1 MKLKRNLKIF
11 FLFSKNSLKT
21 VLQTRQGI
29 FFFTLGKILRFL
41 FLFGLIFLIFSKT
54 KAIKGWTLNQ
64 VIICY
69 LTFNFLDT
77 LTQLLFREVYR
88 FRPLVISG
96 NLDLILTKPYHP
108 FLRILVGGVDF
119 LDFFLILPYFFLLIY
134 FIAKESNLNSIAII
148 NYSLLIINSFL
159 IILAFHILVLSLAV
173 LTTEI
178 DNAIMIY
185 RDILNIGRFPVDVY
199 KTPLNFIFTF
209 VLPVGIMITFPVKA
223 LLGILSFKFF
233 LISFLFSFFFL
244 LISLFFWK
252 KALKYY
258 QSASS

>member
-1 MKLKRNLKIF
+1 MLKRNLKIF
-11 FLFSKNSLKT
+11 YLFSRNSLKT

-29 FFFTLGKILRFL
+29 LFFTLGKILRFL

-54 KAIKGWTLNQ
+54 KIIKGWSLNQ

-69 LTFNFLDT
+69 LTFNFLDSLSQT
-77 LTQLLFREVYR
+77 LYREVYR

-108 FLRILVGGVDF
+108 FLRILLGGVDF
-119 LDFFLILPYFFLLIY
+119 LDLFLLFPYIFLLIF
-134 FIAKESNLNSIAII
+134 FIIQEPNISFTSIAI
-148 NYSLLIINSFL
+148 YLFLLFNSFL
-159 IILAFHILVLSLAV
+159 IITSFHIFVLSLAV

-185 RDILNIGRFPVDVY
+185 RDFLNIGRFPVDLY
-199 KTPLNFIFTF
+199 KTPFNFIFTF
-209 VLPVGIMITFPVKA
+209 VLPIGVMITFPVKA
-223 LLGILSFKFF
+223 LFRMLFWPFI
-233 LISFLFSFFFL
+233 LFSFITSLLLLFL
-244 LISLFFWK
+244 SFYFWQ